1 RRSVRIGD
9 RMRRSGSGG
18 RAAKW
23 FASRT
28 TCTST
33 TSCETLPRKRMKPP
47 MVEVE
52 DPESTRATRA
62 RASIRAIP
70 RKPSPAQRAIQLTFV
85 LKGHLKNAQIS
96 YLRVAAGL
104 AQIRDQRLFAAL
116 KHDCSRPTR
125 R

>member
-1 RRSVRIGD
+1 
-9 RMRRSGSGG
+9 
-18 RAAKW
+18 
-23 FASRT
+23 
-28 TCTST
+28 
-33 TSCETLPRKRMKPP
+33 

-116 KHDCSRPTR
+116 KHDCSRATR
-125 R
+125 RRASG